1 MLLKR
6 FQPKGNKK
14 VGTMDMK
21 KPLVVDSKEPLSK
34 VMETMIKT
42 GLPVAVTENGKY
54 AGMIDDRHLSFSIK
68 HPEGT
73 HAGMAMV
80 NAPTIDISE
89 SNNVEM
95 LIKKFLAG
103 RFKGLAVVDGRDRVQ
118 GLITK
123 ADLIKELIVRRMIP
137 NVSVSAVMVTP
148 VYTVDIS
155 ERIGTVKSLMK
166 ELKTRRLI
174 AVDNGKVKGVIST
187 FDFLLL
193 LERPRPGKDTQFK
206 TTINSGNSIQ
216 IGQLIRGTSVM
227 VGAADMLPSVASEI
241 ARNNSAYAVVVDRDS
256 QPIGIIPSIDLL
268 KLVLKL
274 SVEAPSVF
282 VSGLGGEDLFYYDD
296 AKNVLAK
303 AISKFSQSFRIDHMD
318 VRVKK
323 GKSSYAIHAN
333 VNVDGHII
341 NIQAES
347 HEVMEG
353 FIALVNEFES
363 ILRRMKSKRKNKNSS
378 HHIMLEEGEYA

>member
-1 MLLKR
+1 
-6 FQPKGNKK
+6 
-14 VGTMDMK
+14 MDMK
-21 KPLVVDSKEPLSK
+21 KPLVADSKEPLSK
-34 VMETMIKT
+34 VMETMIET

-54 AGMIDDRHLSFSIK
+54 AGMIDDRHLSFGIR

-73 HAGMAMV
+73 HAGMVMV
-80 NAPTIDISE
+80 NAPTVDVSE
-89 SNNVEM
+89 ADNVEM

-103 RFKGLAVVDGRDRVQ
+103 RFKGLAVVDGKGRVQ

-148 VYTVDIS
+148 VYTVDVS

-193 LERPRPGKDTQFK
+193 LERPSPGKDKQFK
-206 TTINSGNSIQ
+206 ATIESGNSIE

-227 VGAADMLPSVASEI
+227 VGAADMLPTVASQI

-256 QPIGIIPSIDLL
+256 QPIGIIPSVDLL

-274 SVEAPSVF
+274 SVETPSVF
-282 VSGLGGEDLFYYDD
+282 VSGLEGEDMFYYDD
-296 AKNVLAK
+296 AKNVLTK
-303 AISKFSQSFRIDHMD
+303 AIFKFSQSFRIDHMD

-323 GKSSYAIHAN
+323 GKASYMIHAR
-333 VNVDGHII
+333 VSVDGHILH
-341 NIQAES
+341 IQAES
-347 HEVMEG
+347 HEVIEG
-353 FIALVNEFES
+353 FSALVDEFES
-363 ILRRMKSKRKNKNSS
+363 ILRKMKSKRKNKNSS
-378 HHIMLEEGEYA
+378 HHIMLEEGEYV

>member
-1 MLLKR
+1 
-6 FQPKGNKK
+6 
-14 VGTMDMK
+14 MDMK
-21 KPLVVDSKEPLSK
+21 NPLVVDSKEPLSK

-54 AGMIDDRHLSFSIK
+54 AGMIDDRHLSFGIR

-73 HAGMAMV
+73 HAGVVMV
-80 NAPTIDISE
+80 NAPTVDISE

-103 RFKGLAVVDGRDRVQ
+103 RFKGLAVVDGKGRVQ

-148 VYTVDIS
+148 VYTVDIN

-193 LERPRPGKDTQFK
+193 LEKPRPGKDTQFK

-216 IGQLIRGTSVM
+216 ISQLIRGTSVM
-227 VGAADMLPSVASEI
+227 VGAADMLPKVASEI
-241 ARNNSAYAVVVDRDS
+241 ARNNSAYAVVVDRDN

-274 SVEAPSVF
+274 SVETPSVF
-282 VSGLGGEDLFYYDD
+282 VSGLEGEDLFYYDD

-303 AISKFSQSFRIDHMD
+303 AVSKFSQSFRVDHMD

-323 GKSSYAIHAN
+323 GKSSYAIHAK
-333 VNVDGHII
+333 VSVDGNAL
-341 NIQAES
+341 NIQAEA

-363 ILRRMKSKRKNKNSS
+363 ILRKMKSKRKNKNSS
-378 HHIMLEEGEYA
+378 HHIMLEEGEYV

>member
-1 MLLKR
+1 
-6 FQPKGNKK
+6 
-14 VGTMDMK
+14 MDMK